1 MSPILFA
8 LYLND
13 LHSFLK
19 SKSFNGISVNENSDE
34 LLVYLRLLIL
44 LYADDTVLFSN
55 SESDFS
61 TLWMCLIHTA
71 KTGN

>member
-1 MSPILFA
+1 MSPLLFA

-13 LHSFLK
+13 PHSFLRYRNVNCIT
-19 SKSFNGISVNENSDE
+19 FNENSDE

-55 SESDFS
+55 LESDFQYS
-61 TLWMCLIHTA
+61 L
-71 KTGN
+71 GVF